1 MLILVGSSNFVFS
14 KLSKAMRTFHETREV
29 TETEMTSEEVTKS
42 YHVLKDLLD
51 AVKLKQS
58 TISYKELKNI
68 LLSDARNVD
77 KICSRNEGHIFK
89 SDLMYKSRR
98 KFWVDLIPM
107 NFTK

>member
-1 MLILVGSSNFVFS
+1 MLILAESNFVFS
-14 KLSKAMRTFHETREV
+14 KMSKAMRTFRETSEV

-51 AVKLKQS
+51 TEKQS
-58 TISYKELKNI
+58 TISYKKLRNI

-77 KICSRNEGHIFK
+77 NICSRNEGHIFK

-98 KFWVDLIPM
+98 KFWVNSIQM
-107 NFTK
+107 NFKK

>member
-1 MLILVGSSNFVFS
+1 MLILAESNFIFS
-14 KLSKAMRTFHETREV
+14 KMSKAMRTFYETSEV
-29 TETEMTSEEVTKS
+29 TETEMTSEEISK
-42 YHVLKDLLD
+42 YYGFKEILD
-51 AVKLKQS
+51 VMKLKQS

-98 KFWVDLIPM
+98 KFWVNSIHM
-107 NFTK
+107 NF